1 MNKSIAETVDF
12 GNAVQTKAYEK
23 AAQKVDTFVQS
34 ETAEQKLAR
43 SGKMQTAKA
52 LDSLAKLGGSVVQY
66 QEKQAVQNA
75 EKIRENLSTYV
86 AQALEEVRTGK
97 IDKWTDSQI
106 VSNMPVA
113 LHMEMAKS
121 MGKRQYIAAQT
132 AFSEEL
138 AANPEIQLKD
148 DEYQDL
154 IDKHFGYE
162 AADSPLD
169 VLSQTTFNNSKDEF
183 FAKQRV
189 DRATY
194 QRADRIERLEED
206 AALNVDQYFELGR
219 TQNDYTTIE
228 KDANGDDKFV
238 VSKDW
243 DKVSSIDSSGNRVFD
258 PAKWATLVSEN
269 ILKNDAADLGKSG
282 LTPKQYK
289 PIIQKA
295 YLDVATALDMP
306 ELLESVP
313 TLYRSS
319 EFNDKI
325 ITLNEQRQ
333 ASEFQKWQ
341 QNQAI
346 TKAARVQQEIDASN
360 WAYEQSQDGS
370 QLVDVMEAG
379 KLSQQHYNAAVDL
392 NNKINKTVT
401 RKQSLAN
408 AKKLASNIDQAIVNG
423 TPLVGTDGK
432 PVLDPNG
439 DPIDVNDPNAVR
451 AYVMSLPNIWIDDS
465 NELIEGMDDLFSAA
479 NLVENQY
486 LIDGLE
492 RVDELTTTTGSQF
505 RLFGD
510 NQDVKDKFEELFI
523 ENWKITQQNNPKVN
537 LKLKKDLQKQVMK
550 DTLAEWKELPQWDR
564 DNVDAFKTAYEHE
577 GGQTNRS
584 KNKHPN
590 TKNKTGIKMNDKQK
604 EFYFKNL
611 ATSTDPE
618 AFKQLHIDK
627 GYILPEE

>member
-12 GNAVQTKAYEK
+12 GNAVQAKAYEK

-52 LDSLAKLGGSVVQY
+52 LDSLAKLGGSVLEY
-66 QEKQAVQNA
+66 QKGQAVQKS
-75 EKIRENLSTYV
+75 EEMRENLSTYV

-97 IDKWTDSQI
+97 IEKWTDSQI
-106 VSNMPVA
+106 VANMPVA

-148 DEYQDL
+148 DKYQEL

-194 QRADRIERLEED
+194 QRADRIERLGED

-269 ILKNDAADLGKSG
+269 ILKNDAVDLGKSG

-295 YLDVATALDMP
+295 YLDMATALDMP

-333 ASEFQKWQ
+333 ASEFQQWQ
-341 QNQAI
+341 QKQAK

-360 WAYEQSQDGS
+360 WAFEQSQDGS

-486 LIDGLE
+486 LIDGLK

-510 NQDVKDKFEELFI
+510 NEEVKDKFEELFI
-523 ENWKITQQNNPKVN
+523 ENWKIAQQNNPKVN

-564 DNVDAFKTAYEHE
+564 DNTDAFQSSYEANK
-577 GGQTNRS
+577 GGQMS
-584 KNKHPN
+584 KNNDPK
-590 TKNKTGIKMNDKQK
+590 TKNKTGKTMNDEQK
-604 EFYFKNL
+604 ELYFKAL
-611 ATSTDPE
+611 AESDDPE
-618 AFKQLHIDK
+618 SFKQRFIDK

>member
-12 GNAVQTKAYEK
+12 GNSVQTKAYEK

-97 IDKWTDSQI
+97 IEKWTDSQI
-106 VSNMPVA
+106 VANMPVA
-113 LHMEMAKS
+113 LHMEMAKN
-121 MGKRQYIAAQT
+121 MGKRQYISAQT

-148 DEYQDL
+148 DEYDDL

-194 QRADRIERLEED
+194 QRADRIERFEED

-258 PAKWATLVSEN
+258 PAKWANLVSEN

-282 LTPKQYK
+282 LTTKQYK
-289 PIIQKA
+289 PVIQKA
-295 YLDVATALDMP
+295 YLDMATALDMP

-333 ASEFQKWQ
+333 ASAFQQWQ
-341 QNQAI
+341 QNQAK
-346 TKAARVQQEIDASN
+346 TKAARVQKEIDAHDWSF
-360 WAYEQSQDGS
+360 EQSQNGT

-379 KLSQQHYNAAVDL
+379 KINSEHYNAAVDL

-408 AKKLASNIDQAIVNG
+408 AQKLASNIDRAIVNG
-423 TPLVGTDGK
+423 TPLVGIDGQ
-432 PVLDPNG
+432 PVLDPN
-439 DPIDVNDPNAVR
+439 DEPIDVNDPNAVR
-451 AYVMSLPNIWIDDS
+451 AYVMGLPNIWIDDS

-479 NLVENQY
+479 NLVENKY
-486 LIDGLE
+486 LLEGLDTVE
-492 RVDELTTTTGSQF
+492 KETTTTGSEF
-505 RLFGD
+505 RLFGS
-510 NQDVKDKFEELFI
+510 NQEVKDKFEELFI
-523 ENWKITQQNNPKVN
+523 DNWKIAQQNNPKVN

-550 DTLAEWKELPQWDR
+550 DTLEEWKLLPEWKR
-564 DNVDAFKTAYEHE
+564 DDTNSFRSSYEANK
-577 GGQTNRS
+577 GGQMSKNNHPNS
-584 KNKHPN
+584 KNK
-590 TKNKTGIKMNDKQK
+590 TSKKMSDAQK
-604 EFYFKNL
+604 ELYLRKL
-611 ATSTDPE
+611 AESDDPE

-627 GYILPEE
+627 GYILPE

>member
-52 LDSLAKLGGSVVQY
+52 LDSLAKLGSSVVQY
-66 QEKQAVQNA
+66 QEKQAVQRS
-75 EKIRENLSTYV
+75 EEIRQNLSTYV

-97 IDKWTDSQI
+97 IEKWTDSQI
-106 VSNMPVA
+106 VANMPVA

-148 DEYQDL
+148 DEYQAL

-169 VLSQTTFNNSKDEF
+169 VLSQTTFNNNKDEF

-194 QRADRIERLEED
+194 QREDRIERLSED

-219 TQNDYTTIE
+219 TEKDYTTIE
-228 KDANGDDKFV
+228 KDPNGDDVFV

-258 PAKWATLVSEN
+258 PAKWANLVSEN

-360 WAYEQSQDGS
+360 WAFEQSQDGS

-492 RVDELTTTTGSQF
+492 TVDELTTTTGSQF

-510 NQDVKDKFEELFI
+510 NEEVKNKFEELFI
-523 ENWKITQQNNPKVN
+523 ENWKIAQQNNPKVN

-564 DNVDAFKTAYEHE
+564 DNTDAFQSSYEANK
-577 GGQTNRS
+577 GGQMR
-584 KNKHPN
+584 KNNEP
-590 TKNKTGIKMNDKQK
+590 KTGKKMNDEQK
-604 EFYFKNL
+604 EFYFKAL
-611 ATSTDPE
+611 AESDDPE
-618 AFKQLHIDK
+618 AFKQRFIDK
-627 GYILPEE
+627 GYILPE

>member
-52 LDSLAKLGGSVVQY
+52 LDSLAKLGSSVVQY
-66 QEKQAVQNA
+66 QEKQAVQKS
-75 EKIRENLSTYV
+75 EEMRENLSTYV

-97 IDKWTDSQI
+97 IEKWTDSQI
-106 VSNMPVA
+106 VANMPVA

-148 DEYQDL
+148 DEYQEL

-194 QRADRIERLEED
+194 QREDRIERLQED

-228 KDANGDDKFV
+228 KDANGDDVFV

-269 ILKNDAADLGKSG
+269 ILKNDAVDLGKSG
-282 LTPKQYK
+282 LTAKQYK

-295 YLDVATALDMP
+295 YLDMATALDMP

-333 ASEFQKWQ
+333 ASEFQQWQ
-341 QNQAI
+341 QKQAK

-360 WAYEQSQDGS
+360 WAFEQSQDGS

-486 LIDGLE
+486 LIDGLK

-510 NQDVKDKFEELFI
+510 NQDVRDKFEELFI

-564 DNVDAFKTAYEHE
+564 DNTDAFQSSYEAKK
-577 GGQTNRS
+577 GGQMS
-584 KNKHPN
+584 KNNAP
-590 TKNKTGIKMNDKQK
+590 KTEPKAGKTMNDEQK
-604 EFYFKNL
+604 ELYFKAL
-611 ATSTDPE
+611 AESDDPE
-618 AFKQLHIDK
+618 SFKQRFIDK

>member
-52 LDSLAKLGGSVVQY
+52 LDSLAKLGSSVVQY
-66 QEKQAVQNA
+66 QEKQAVQRS
-75 EKIRENLSTYV
+75 EEIRQNLSTYV

-97 IDKWTDSQI
+97 IEKWTDSQI
-106 VSNMPVA
+106 VANMPVA

-148 DEYQDL
+148 DEYQEL

-194 QRADRIERLEED
+194 QRADRIERLSED

-228 KDANGDDKFV
+228 KDANGDDVFV

-258 PAKWATLVSEN
+258 PAKWANLVSEN

-295 YLDVATALDMP
+295 YLDMATALDMP

-325 ITLNEQRQ
+325 ITLNEQRE

-346 TKAARVQQEIDASN
+346 TKAARVQQELDASD

-479 NLVENQY
+479 NLVENKY
-486 LIDGLE
+486 LIEGLDTVE
-492 RVDELTTTTGSQF
+492 KETTTTGSQF
-505 RLFGD
+505 RLFGS
-510 NQDVKDKFEELFI
+510 NQEVKDKFEELFI

-564 DNVDAFKTAYEHE
+564 NNVDAFQSSYEANK
-577 GGQTNRS
+577 GGQMDRN

-590 TKNKTGIKMNDKQK
+590 SKLKKMNDEQK
-604 EFYFKNL
+604 ELYFKAL
-611 ATSTDPE
+611 AESDDPE
-618 AFKQLHIDK
+618 SFKQRFIDK
-627 GYILPEE
+627 GYILPE